1 MKKSRLNAIS
11 LAIMI
16 GSASASAQY
25 YQIANQIPQML
36 QPALSGSLNYKGFVD
51 ASYVKGIGQRN
62 ADFLELTTTQ
72 GFQYSSWFFM
82 GVGAGVEAIFT
93 NPNTSVDRWDNTPDS
108 FDQSKGHSKTGWIIP
123 LYTDFRFNIGSPA
136 NTSFYIDLRL
146 GASFLVSNDYLEI
159 GDGFMTNSECFYFKP
174 SVGLRIPMNDIGSQA
189 LNTGISYQLVT
200 SNYWYRYSYNTSL
213 SSLGVSIG
221 FEW

>member
-82 GVGAGVEAIFT
+82 GVGAGVKLFS
-93 NPNTSVDRWDNTPDS
+93 P
-108 FDQSKGHSKTGWIIP
+108 IP
-123 LYTDFRFNIGSPA
+123 THL
-136 NTSFYIDLRL
+136 
-146 GASFLVSNDYLEI
+146 
-159 GDGFMTNSECFYFKP
+159 
-174 SVGLRIPMNDIGSQA
+174 
-189 LNTGISYQLVT
+189 
-200 SNYWYRYSYNTSL
+200 
-213 SSLGVSIG
+213 
-221 FEW
+221 